1 MKTLPSALA
10 THVALGTTTLAYL
23 LKITRKDAQVFAFTS
38 ASVDAVVAGVT
49 YRSSPGL
56 DISSIVLSAGLAVD
70 NLELT
75 TLDDGS
81 TFSRLDVLSGVWRNA
96 AFLISRYNFASVAD
110 GTEPLLAGTIG
121 EVRLQQGSIVGELR
135 GLQQFLQQPIINVTS
150 KTCRARLGDALC
162 GVNLAT
168 YTFTG
173 TLTGVTSKQVFTDS
187 ARVEATDYFADG
199 IFTFT
204 SGANIGLSGKIK
216 TSTAGV
222 LTMMLPFLQTPLVG
236 DAYSIS
242 AGCLKR
248 LAEDC
253 IAKFN
258 NVLNF
263 QGEPHLP
270 GVDTLLKPVS

>member
-1 MKTLPSALA
+1 MAANHPAVSPNQ
-10 THVALGTTTLAYL
+10 
-23 LKITRKDAQVFAFTS
+23 RRPAQNN
-38 ASVDAVVAGVT
+38 ASPVSGAN
-49 YRSSPGL
+49 
-56 DISSIVLSAGLAVD
+56 I
-70 NLELT
+70 
-75 TLDDGS
+75 
-81 TFSRLDVLSGVWRNA
+81 SRLDVLSGVWRNA

-110 GTEPLLAGTIG
+110 EIENLLAGTIG

-135 GLQQFLQQPIINVTS
+135 GLQQFLQQPIINVAS
-150 KTCRARLGDALC
+150 KTCRARVGDALC
-162 GVNLAT
+162 GVNMAS

-173 TLTGVTSKQVFTDS
+173 TLTGVTSKQVITDT

-204 SGANIGLSGKIK
+204 SGNNTGLSGKVK
-216 TSTAGV
+216 TSAAGV

-236 DAYSIS
+236 DTYIIS

-258 NVLNF
+258 NVLNY